1 MKKQVVVLIAI
12 VAFVLGAVACCLSC
26 CGKSK
31 IAVVDIAAIVSQSE
45 QVQALKNEQAA
56 QAQSLTQ
63 WLQAAQDEVEKQ
75 TESKKKEELLQKY
88 NAEFT
93 QRRDAAAQQYA
104 ARLQEVDNSIRQTII
119 DVAKK
124 GGYKMVVVKEVVID
138 GGKDITEEVA
148 KVVK

>member
-12 VAFVLGAVACCLSC
+12 VAFVLGAVACCLGC

-45 QVQALKNEQAA
+45 QVQALKNEQAT
-56 QAQSLTQ
+56 QAQTLTQ

-75 TESKKKEELLQKY
+75 SDAKKRDELLQKY
-88 NAEFT
+88 NAEFA
-93 QRRDAAAQQYA
+93 QRRDAVAQQYA

-119 DVAKK
+119 DVAKDK
-124 GGYKMVVVKEVVID
+124 GYKMVVVKEVVID